1 MDNKDKISEY
11 MLLLIDMNIF
21 KIILIYIKNLR
32 FLLYERNNEYWSKI
46 IMNNERDCGWMKIG
60 CGWRGIMKINEF
72 WWLKLNI

>member
-32 FLLYERNNEYWSKI
+32 FLLYERNNE
-46 IMNNERDCGWMKIG
+46 
-60 CGWRGIMKINEF
+60 
-72 WWLKLNI
+72 

>member
-32 FLLYERNNEYWSKI
+32 FLLYERNNEY
-46 IMNNERDCGWMKIG
+46 
-60 CGWRGIMKINEF
+60 
-72 WWLKLNI
+72 